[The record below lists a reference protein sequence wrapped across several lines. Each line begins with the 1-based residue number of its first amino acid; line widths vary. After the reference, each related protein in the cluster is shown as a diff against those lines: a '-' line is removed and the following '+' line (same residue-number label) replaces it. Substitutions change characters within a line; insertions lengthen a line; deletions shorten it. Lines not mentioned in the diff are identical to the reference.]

1 MTCQIRPDRHFYFMA
16 KDPAFLFY
24 PGDWLGGTL
33 GMSLEEKGA
42 YLEILILQFN
52 RGHMTSHI
60 IGQVVGQMWGQIKH
74 KFMQDEG
81 GLWYNERLDIEK
93 KNRET
98 FTASRKNNLKGNNQY
113 TKKTG
118 HKTSHMEDENENEDK
133 NINTDAN
140 EKFLVPKLFAEFK
153 KNIPT
158 YPGSIKLDYKPLQSI
173 AQFILEQSKQ
183 TGSIV
188 ENSEN
193 ICTAW
198 ASICHVIKEDT
209 FYKQKSLSTI
219 SNHIQEILQNS
230 LHGKSNRNAKIS
242 TDELK
247 AAHAKRYRNGGQAAS
262 ENTYSPF

>member
-1 MTCQIRPDRHFYFMA
+1 MA

-60 IGQVVGQMWGQIKH
+60 IGQVIGQLWGQIKH
-74 KFMQDEG
+74 KFIQDEG
-81 GLWYNERLDIEK
+81 GLWFNERLDIEK

-118 HKTSHMEDENENEDK
+118 HKDGHMTSHMEDEDINENES
-133 NINTDAN
+133 INKGEN
-140 EKFLVPKLFAEFK
+140 EKLLIPKMFSIFK
-153 KNIPT
+153 THLPN
-158 YPGSIKLDYKPLQSI
+158 YPGSKEKDFKHLLSI
-173 AQFILEQSKQ
+173 ANFILEQSGN
-183 TGSIV
+183 TGPPTKFVNEIT
-188 ENSEN
+188 EAWEP
-193 ICTAW
+193 ICL
-198 ASICHVIKEDT
+198 VIKKDN
-209 FYKQKSLSTI
+209 FYSQKSLSTI

-230 LHGKSNRNAKIS
+230 LHGKPTTEKLGTSAARIEKARNW
-242 TDELK
+242 
-247 AAHAKRYRNGGQAAS
+247 
-262 ENTYSPF
+262 